1 MSEDIDAF
9 PLDLYLITRTYFV
22 IKREQTFSF
31 GSISDYPYLL
41 CNQKRT
47 DLFLLLYLITRT
59 YFVIKREL
67 LVVWNGFNLQL
78 KHTSMY
84 R

>member
-47 DLFLLLYLITRT
+47 ARRLEWL
-59 YFVIKREL
+59 
-67 LVVWNGFNLQL
+67 
-78 KHTSMY
+78 
-84 R
+84 